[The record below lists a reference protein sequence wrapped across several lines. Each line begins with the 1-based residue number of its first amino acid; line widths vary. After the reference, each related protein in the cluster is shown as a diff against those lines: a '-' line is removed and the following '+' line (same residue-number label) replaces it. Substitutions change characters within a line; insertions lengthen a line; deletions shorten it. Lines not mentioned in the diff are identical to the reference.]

1 MKLLCKGKYHNQPHG
16 MHFDGPGV
24 IDIDDDKARFLLR
37 DAPENFEVAVE
48 RKPEPAP
55 VPVIVETEAFDAPP
69 ADKMVKT
76 SRKKGV

>member
-16 MHFDGPGV
+16 LHFDGPGV
-24 IDIDDDKARFLLR
+24 VEIDDDKAKFLLR

-48 RKPEPAP
+48 RAAP
-55 VPVIVETEAFDAPP
+55 VPVVVEVEAFDAPP

-76 SRKKGV
+76 SRKKGL